1 MFSRF
6 FRRDRQSGRIASALY
21 GAIVAQARI
30 PAFYAQLGVPDS
42 VDGRFEMIAAHLG
55 VVLRRLRDAD
65 RETMELGQ
73 EVFDLFCTEMDR
85 SLREMGVGDLAVP
98 KRMRGMAE
106 AYYGSAAA
114 YDSALDSRD
123 RAALADA
130 VRRNL
135 FRGAPGQADAIA
147 AYLIETADR
156 LKSTPVA
163 EIRSARLVWPDP
175 LAVKLG
181 SVA

>member
-21 GAIVAQARI
+21 GVIVAQARL
-30 PAFYAQLGVPDS
+30 PDFYARLGVPDT
-42 VDGRFEMIAAHLG
+42 VDGRFEMIVAHLG
-55 VVLRRLRDAD
+55 LVLRRLREADA
-65 RETMELGQ
+65 ETMELGQ

-98 KRMRGMAE
+98 KRMRRMAE

-114 YDSALDSRD
+114 YDSALDSGD

-135 FRGAPGQADAIA
+135 FRGAPGGADAIA
-147 AYLIETADR
+147 AYLMETADR
-156 LKSTPVA
+156 LKSTPLADV
-163 EIRSARLVWPDP
+163 RSGRLVWPDP
-175 LAVKLG
+175 LGARLG